1 MEQKPLFTAK
11 GKRRTSASTLGFL
24 RSIALFVFIVTLTSA
39 YAAQVNIQ
47 ETPETFVFQW
57 RGDEQIDIT
66 VSKQRGVF
74 GEPIRVQV
82 DDCEIAFDGFTPAFN
97 GQTNGF
103 TTRSV
108 KAENFNH
115 RVVLEHVLEHPN
127 LPAPVPVRVAL
138 WMTPKEKALHAKFSY
153 PEGRFHLDRLGLGNH
168 RGEGLEPR
176 RMFLGRMLAMNGPFQ
191 PFDVKHNYNLTRY
204 WCFTMANGLT
214 EMIGTDRVPR
224 GFACD
229 PATGRYDV
237 YTYCDSPITYT
248 FIFTGRGPQEA
259 IAQYRKTLDIPPPYT
274 LHKLPGRIVVMT
286 GYPIRERYEDFLD
299 ELTGRGVRDF
309 IWLSYYPT
317 PGDRKT
323 VEKYGGLYA
332 IYDMYTDL
340 FAEGPRKAKG
350 WSPKFVLHTHPG
362 HMMRGYWNSTRLLPN
377 YYVQMAKTRVQ
388 GTIGHE
394 LENRNFM
401 ANAATRFSN
410 LVITQRE
417 VKPTALYLDVHS
429 SKTPIHYYD
438 YKGRHYPARDYMKY
452 EKQLF
457 DFARKLL
464 GGVPILSEGNGEAFA
479 GIMDGGI
486 FMDWPTP
493 EVLGI
498 QCADWEYY
506 PFIDQV
512 HRERLLS
519 VGFHFA
525 LTACDPEEISLAT
538 LFGRSQSIS
547 AYPGTSQVNPGPRA
561 QVYYVI
567 SAFHRML
574 GLSRMERIDFA
585 DDDIHRAI
593 VTYSNGARVWANRS
607 RADWEVQGYTL
618 PPKGYL
624 VIGPNGFRQYRARVE
639 DKIVEVV
646 QSRDYQYFSCEKPHD
661 FGPLVCGG
669 AFAVRA
675 KSPGRV
681 IVYQILPPTGGL
693 QVRLGQA
700 AGTRSGQKVARVWA
714 LLTRGRRLEL
724 PFPYS
729 RQRDDL
735 LEIRIPEMATVVGY
749 EIELAAR

>member
-1 MEQKPLFTAK
+1 MALFTL
-11 GKRRTSASTLGFL
+11 SAPL
-24 RSIALFVFIVTLTSA
+24 ASA
-39 YAAQVNIQ
+39 RIAQVHIR
-47 ETPETFVFQW
+47 ETSEAFVFQW
-57 RGDEQIDIT
+57 RGDESIDIT
-66 VSKQRGVF
+66 VSKQQGVF
-74 GEPIRVQV
+74 QEPIRVQV
-82 DDCEIAFDGFTPAFN
+82 DSREIAFDGFTAAFN
-97 GQTNGF
+97 GHKEGF
-103 TTRSV
+103 TTRSL
-108 KAENFNH
+108 KAEKFTN
-115 RVVLEHVLEHPN
+115 RVVLEHTLEHPH
-127 LPAPVPVRVAL
+127 LPSPVPVRVAL
-138 WMTPKEKALHAKFSY
+138 WMTPKEKALRVKFSY
-153 PEGRFHLDRLGLGNH
+153 PEGRYHLDRLSIGNH
-168 RGEGLEPR
+168 RGKGLEPH
-176 RMFLGRMLAMNGPFQ
+176 RMFLGRMLVMNGPFQ
-191 PFDVKHNYNLTRY
+191 PFDIKHNYNLTRY

-214 EMIGTDRVPR
+214 EMIGTDQVPR

-229 PATGRYDV
+229 PAAGRYDV

-248 FIFTGRGPQEA
+248 FIFTGLGPQEA
-259 IAQYRKTLDIPPPYT
+259 IAQYRKTLRIPRPYT

-309 IWLSYYPT
+309 IWLSYFPT
-317 PGDRKT
+317 PGDHKI

-350 WSPKFVLHTHPG
+350 WSPKLVLYTRPG

-394 LENRNFM
+394 LENRNFK

-410 LVITQRE
+410 LLITQRE

-438 YKGRHYPARDYMKY
+438 YKGRHYPARNYMKY

-464 GGVPILSEGNGEAFA
+464 GGAPILSEGNGEAFA

-493 EVLGI
+493 QDLGI

-519 VGFHFA
+519 VGFQMP
-525 LTACDPEEISLAT
+525 LTTCDPEEISLAT
-538 LFGRSQSIS
+538 LFGRSHTIN
-547 AYPGTSQVNPGPRA
+547 AYPGTSQANLGPRA

-574 GLSRMERIDFA
+574 GLSRMERIDFV
-585 DDDIHRAI
+585 DDNIHRAI

-607 RADWEVQGYTL
+607 HTDWKVQGYTL

-624 VIGPNGFRQYRARVE
+624 VIGPNGFRQYRARID

-646 QSRDYQYFSCEKPHD
+646 QSQDYQYFFCEKLHD
-661 FGPLVCGG
+661 FGPLVFGG
-669 AFAVRA
+669 AFAVRV
-675 KSPGRV
+675 KSPNR
-681 IVYQILPPTGGL
+681 IILYQILPPISSL
-693 QVRLGQA
+693 QIRLGQCV
-700 AGTRSGQKVARVWA
+700 GTHSGQKVARAWA
-714 LLTRGRRLEL
+714 LLTRGRRLAL
-724 PFPYS
+724 PFPHS
-729 RQRDDL
+729 RQCGDMAL
-735 LEIRIPEMATVVGY
+735 ISPPEMATVVGY
-749 EIELAAR
+749 EIEFSAR